1 MSNSISFQ
9 INLPI
14 ELPAGVKPED
24 VKINFSLEVGQPVI
38 TRVQQNG
45 WNQQQQNVPYDWKEQ
60 RRREQELARRNQI
73 AREREEREEIARRE
87 REKIELRRREIA
99 RREREEI
106 NRRLRAIRKA
116 MVKPDYT
123 RHIWGIEGF

>member
-14 ELPAGVKPED
+14 ELPVGVKPED

-73 AREREEREEIARRE
+73 AREREERE
-87 REKIELRRREIA
+87 LRRREIA